1 MEAQQKTMV
10 ESYIDAY
17 NSFDVEGMTQHLDDA
32 LIFENIAG
40 DEVNLHIEGLDAF
53 KKQAKEATQYFSE
66 RKQTVES
73 WTFGEEKVQIK
84 ISYFAVVAVDL
95 PNGLKKGDTLQL
107 EGESIFKFKGDKIV
121 KITDKS

>member
-1 MEAQQKTMV
+1 MKCFMKKLIFTIVTFSLMLSCKTHQDMEAQQKTMV

-17 NSFDVEGMTQHLDDA
+17 NSFDVERMMQHLDDA
-32 LIFENIAG
+32 PIFENVAG

-73 WTFGEEKVQIK
+73 WTFGEEEVQIK
-84 ISYFAVVAVDL
+84 ISYFADSA
-95 PNGLKKGDTLQL
+95 
-107 EGESIFKFKGDKIV
+107 
-121 KITDKS
+121 